1 MREVEGELQGTMGEF
16 WVSTGSLLVIILVA
30 AFLVGKN
37 GISLLE
43 ERSRVATTRDV
54 VLVTMMKKGEGR
66 TQEHIKPQ
74 GYPIDS
80 GVSVFCL
87 TCAHQGKIKI
97 LSGRR
102 GWMEWG
108 GPSSQIHQRAGE
120 MISRG

>member
-66 TQEHIKPQ
+66 TQEQHKA
-74 GYPIDS
+74 S
-80 GVSVFCL
+80 GVSYRQWCVC
-87 TCAHQGKIKI
+87 I
-97 LSGRR
+97 LPNLCPSREDQNTFRTAGVDGV
-102 GWMEWG
+102 GWPE
-108 GPSSQIHQRAGE
+108 
-120 MISRG
+120 